1 MTWVGKGLKGCDDDD
16 DDDDD
21 AEDGDDLFG
30 HWPWRINSVKTVGVK
45 AGVVEHLAVVKV
57 CVQMVDC
64 HLKSYNHLEM
74 KIVDEN
80 DDADEHAA
88 DDDDKEGDEVQHL
101 LVVKHILA
109 CSRI

>member
-45 AGVVEHLAVVKV
+45 ARVVEHLAIVKV
-57 CVQMVDC
+57 CVQVVDR
-64 HLKSYNHLEM
+64 HLEM
-74 KIVDEN
+74 EIVEDVAVDE
-80 DDADEHAA
+80 E
-88 DDDDKEGDEVQHL
+88 DKEGDRVQHL
-101 LVVKHILA
+101 LAVKLILA
-109 CSRI
+109 STRI